1 MRIREIAQARVRY
14 GYRKIRVL
22 LNREAWEVGNYVMYR
37 LYKEEGLALKRMEP
51 HGKRKAVRYREE
63 RFKATGP
70 DPRAEV
76 PGAESL
82 RPVPLHTHLLLI
94 AQPGRTLVRQKW
106 SGRSSPAASRIQ
118 GRRSMRRPCI
128 LYSPPVY
135 GYVTTGLT
143 TSGLVLLTVAP
154 IPLMT

>member
-82 RPVPLHTHLLLI
+82 RPLPLHTHLLLI
-94 AQPGRTLVRQKW
+94 AQPGRTLVRQHRA
-106 SGRSSPAASRIQ
+106 GGHRP
-118 GRRSMRRPCI
+118 RRQEYR
-128 LYSPPVY
+128 
-135 GYVTTGLT
+135 GG
-143 TSGLVLLTVAP
+143 A
-154 IPLMT
+154 